1 MFRAAG
7 AGSDRRHVPTHR
19 RRATRRRPHRIN
31 AWRATASASACRVA
45 CCCART
51 SSARRIRA
59 PKCRRGEGERRRKD
73 RMDLR
78 RRQRLRRCWI
88 DPTSC
93 SDRMRICWLTRCC
106 CGREAVQSSHSRF
119 NIVRQNGVEL
129 ILNLSDPT
137 FQIAINSL
145 PVECSGA
152 AVANWERGGVHSR
165 HERVRFPPAAP
176 TLHPKINHRFAVW

>member
-1 MFRAAG
+1 MRGAPRRAHQHAAWHVVAPERHRLAEYARRNAGVAKVSGDGKTVWTCADDNGFAG
-7 AGSDRRHVPTHR
+7 AGLTRHHVP
-19 RRATRRRPHRIN
+19 I
-31 AWRATASASACRVA
+31 V
-45 CCCART
+45 
-51 SSARRIRA
+51 
-59 PKCRRGEGERRRKD
+59 
-73 RMDLR
+73 
-78 RRQRLRRCWI
+78 
-88 DPTSC
+88 
-93 SDRMRICWLTRCC
+93 RICWLTRCC

-145 PVECSGA
+145 LVECSDA

-176 TLHPKINHRFAVW
+176 TLYPKINHCFAVW